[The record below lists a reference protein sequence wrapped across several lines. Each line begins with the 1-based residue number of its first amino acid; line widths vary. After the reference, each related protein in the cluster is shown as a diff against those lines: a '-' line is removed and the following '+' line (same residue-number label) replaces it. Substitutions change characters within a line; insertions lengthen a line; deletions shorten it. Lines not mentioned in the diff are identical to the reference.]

1 MFALFRSFKVVLI
14 TLIPNIIPL
23 VITASIMGYLGL
35 SLKPS
40 TILIYSIAL
49 GLASDQTLYFLT
61 KFRHDQ
67 LSKGFNASRTISM
80 TLKETGMSM
89 IYTAIILFFGFG
101 IFSASSFGGTVALGI
116 LLSITLVVAMLCNLI
131 LLPALIISFDNKE

>member
-1 MFALFRSFKVVLI
+1 
-14 TLIPNIIPL
+14 
-23 VITASIMGYLGL
+23 MGYLGL

-49 GLASDQTLYFLT
+49 GIASDQTLYFLT
-61 KFRHDQ
+61 KFRYERKSDH
-67 LSKGFNASRTISM
+67 LTTSRIITM

-101 IFSASSFGGTVALGI
+101 IFSASTFGGTVALGI
-116 LLSITLVVAMLCNLI
+116 LLSITLMVAMLCNLI
-131 LLPALIISFDNKE
+131 LLPALLLSLDNKEKKD

>member
-1 MFALFRSFKVVLI
+1 
-14 TLIPNIIPL
+14 
-23 VITASIMGYLGL
+23 MGYLGL

-49 GLASDQTLYFLT
+49 GIASDQTLYFLT
-61 KFRHDQ
+61 KFRHERKSNN
-67 LSKGFNASRTISM
+67 LTTSRIITM

-101 IFSASSFGGTVALGI
+101 IFSASTFGGTVALGI
-116 LLSITLVVAMLCNLI
+116 LLSITLMVAMLCNLI
-131 LLPALIISFDNKE
+131 LLPALLLSLENKEK